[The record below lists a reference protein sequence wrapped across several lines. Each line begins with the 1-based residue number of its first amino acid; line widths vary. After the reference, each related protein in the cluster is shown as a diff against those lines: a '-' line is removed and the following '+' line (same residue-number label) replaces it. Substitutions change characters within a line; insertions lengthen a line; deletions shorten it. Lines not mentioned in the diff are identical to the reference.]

1 MSGNGKFRAV
11 FLDRDGVIVHNR
23 AKYICS
29 WDDIKIYASA
39 LPALAQLSRSTY
51 KIILITNQS
60 AIGRN
65 LVSLDT
71 VAQINARLVE
81 RIRASGGRVDAV
93 YMCPHAPQERCSC
106 RKPQP
111 GLILRAAE
119 DLNIDLARSI
129 LIGDAVSDI
138 QAAASAGVGQS
149 ILVQTGRGKK
159 QRRLIP
165 EDFTG
170 NYCIEDSLNTAIRKI
185 VS

>member
-1 MSGNGKFRAV
+1 
-11 FLDRDGVIVHNR
+11 
-23 AKYICS
+23 
-29 WDDIKIYASA
+29 
-39 LPALAQLSRSTY
+39 
-51 KIILITNQS
+51 
-60 AIGRN
+60 
-65 LVSLDT
+65 
-71 VAQINARLVE
+71 
-81 RIRASGGRVDAV
+81 V

-185 VS
+185 VSWNQINTADDDRAGKTPGAVFFISLDNELKRRYTITRNWITQKG